1 MGFRYGL
8 NLDPFMYY
16 TAVKDL
22 KLQREALAGSNYERQ
37 VSQADFTAPQKL
49 AKLIHL
55 RQDVGFPGITEF
67 HCRAIL
73 GACWDNNAATYPGQY
88 GAPKL
93 VLNLYD
99 PQLFKPV
106 VPAQFRA
113 AEGECDTNYFH
124 VSTLYYERRA
134 CTC

>member
-73 GACWDNNAATYPGQY
+73 GACWDNNAATYPGHTVFLNVMRKLKLNW
-88 GAPKL
+88 PKT
-93 VLNLYD
+93 VLLNW
-99 PQLFKPV
+99 
-106 VPAQFRA
+106 
-113 AEGECDTNYFH
+113 
-124 VSTLYYERRA
+124 
-134 CTC
+134 